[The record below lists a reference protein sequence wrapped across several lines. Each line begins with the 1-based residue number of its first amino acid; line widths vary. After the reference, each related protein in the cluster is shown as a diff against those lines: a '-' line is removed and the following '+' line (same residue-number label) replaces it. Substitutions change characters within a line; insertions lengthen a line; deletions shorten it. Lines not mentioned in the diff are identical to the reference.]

1 MKKVIIYDSLT
12 GNTEELANVIKKELP
27 DSFYE
32 KVMMK

>member
-12 GNTEELANVIKKELP
+12 GNTEELANVIKKEFP

>member
-12 GNTEELANVIKKELP
+12 GNTEELANIIKKEFP

>member
-12 GNTEELANVIKKELP
+12 GNTEELANVIKKEFP
-27 DSFYE
+27 DYFYE